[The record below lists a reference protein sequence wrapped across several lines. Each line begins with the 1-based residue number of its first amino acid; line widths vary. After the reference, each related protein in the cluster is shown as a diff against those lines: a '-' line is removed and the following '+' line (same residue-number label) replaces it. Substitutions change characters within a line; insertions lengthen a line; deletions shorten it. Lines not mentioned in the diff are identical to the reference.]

1 MNLFYQRIK
10 KRMAN
15 DAYLRLRDRL
25 LSLYQYL
32 LPQHTLSKLMYHL
45 SRQRIGWLAR
55 LQIRGWIWLF
65 GVNME
70 EAELPHPKDYPHF
83 NAFFTRALREGARP
97 SAAAENAV
105 ICPIDGRISQI
116 GTVRDGQL
124 LQAKGWN
131 YSLVSLLGGSAT
143 RAAPFHQ
150 GQFVTLYLAP
160 KDYHRIHM
168 PLAGRLQEMVYL
180 PGRLFS
186 VSPLTVNGVP
196 RLFARNERVVNIFD
210 TTVGPM
216 AVVLVGAILVGSI
229 ETVWAGQ
236 ITPPYRHQPHH
247 WAYAEKEAL
256 WFEKGQEIG
265 RFNMGSTVI
274 LIAPPASI
282 QWRSSLHSGARVQM
296 GETIG
301 QLPQAARKE
310 EKYRVSHN

>member
-10 KRMAN
+10 KRMVN
-15 DAYLRLRDRL
+15 DVYLRLRDRL

-32 LPQHTLSKLMYHL
+32 LPQHALSKLMYRL
-45 SRQRIGWLAR
+45 SRHRIRWLTR

-97 SAAAENAV
+97 GVAAENVV

-131 YSLVSLLGGSAT
+131 YSLVGLLGGPAA
-143 RAAPFHQ
+143 RAAPFQQ

-168 PLAGRLQEMVYL
+168 PMAGRLREMIYL

-196 RLFARNERVVNIFD
+196 QLFARNERVVNIFD
-210 TTVGPM
+210 TAVGPM
-216 AVVLVGAILVGSI
+216 VLVFVGAILVGSI

-247 WAYAEKEAL
+247 WAYAGKDAL
-256 WFEKGQEIG
+256 LFERGQEIG

-274 LIAPPASI
+274 LIAPLATI
-282 QWRSSLHSGARVQM
+282 QWRSSLYSGARVQM
-296 GETIG
+296 GEILG
-301 QLPQAARKE
+301 QLPHANQKE
-310 EKYRVSHN
+310 